1 MGTEKKKKVFMTS
14 SPISVNRVDAIS
26 KEGKIPDF
34 TYSCSKLQLEK
45 PRFTAV
51 SARCASVTDGL
62 TP

>member
-1 MGTEKKKKVFMTS
+1 MTS

-45 PRFTAV
+45 PRSTAV
-51 SARCASVTDGL
+51 SVRCTSVTDGL